1 MIETEELN
9 ALQAAF
15 SSYLTALGAVA
26 DCVGAACPETGGP
39 YRHRLRRLRSR
50 LAFDVT
56 PEAIAESTVV
66 VERELEE
73 YSRKTAGYIA
83 QHGVELRRTV
93 EALDALAKQLAQ
105 RQDFYNER
113 LQQFAAQMR
122 TTPGTSPSADGLPG
136 LVENMSHDTQS
147 LVARM
152 GMELAQVSASLKD
165 AQITDPVTGLMNRK
179 EMQRQIDRRR
189 AAGVDP
195 VLLAFELSG
204 DICDEIAQQVAER
217 LCSHFRHLDLIC
229 RWTENEFLVMFQ
241 GTREMAEARLEQIVP
256 WITGKYALDNGE
268 SIAIRAEAG
277 LVAPHLLENAVT

>member
-1 MIETEELN
+1 MMETEQLN

-39 YRHRLRRLRSR
+39 YRHRLNRLRSR

-113 LQQFAAQMR
+113 LRQLAAQ
-122 TTPGTSPSADGLPG
+122 PTSEGLPG

-152 GMELAQVSASLKD
+152 GIELAQVSARLKD

-179 EMQRQIDRRR
+179 EMQRQIDRQR

-195 VLLAFELSG
+195 VLLVFELSG
-204 DICDEIAQQVAER
+204 EMCDEIAQQVAER
-217 LCSHFRHLDLIC
+217 LSSHFRHLDLIC

-241 GTREMAEARLEQIVP
+241 GTREMAEGRLEQIVP
-256 WITGKYALDNGE
+256 WITGKYVLDKGE